1 MIDIATRVS
10 PRVGLLGPDTT
21 FTVLD
26 EDKPTIAATGLVGA
40 AFQFIGMIVAGASSS
55 EEDANHAGDYLW

>member
-1 MIDIATRVS
+1 MNSIATRVS
-10 PRVGLLGPDTT
+10 SRVGQLGPDTT

-26 EDKPTIAATGLVGA
+26 LEKPAIAATGLITAVVELTA
-40 AFQFIGMIVAGASSS
+40 MIVAGASSS